1 MLRRLL
7 LAAAVTVMV
16 PLAAML
22 APGAANTARA
32 ATCIDG
38 VAVTSFAFNPAVVPP
53 TGSSPLTLVL
63 QNCTSQTISGTTDWF
78 GSYSPGQGCPVSDAV
93 PFNYTIAPNGTYML
107 TNTFGA
113 PGDFQNCHPTAL
125 RMSANVNVNGVV
137 GTVTTV
143 SATLQFL
150 VCTDGIAISQFSFS
164 PPAVQGTQTSTLTLV
179 VQNCGSTAVQG
190 ESIVVPK
197 FTGTGSGLPPG
208 CPVLDPLAFPFSLAP
223 GGSATSTQGMG
234 NPIASCQ
241 ATGMAATA
249 NVSLNGVTGTVATAT
264 ANLVIV
270 PSAPGGCHVTY
281 SPNNWTGGFTANVTI
296 ANNGSSAING
306 WTLTFTFP
314 GDQKITSWWNAAV
327 TQNGAS
333 VTAKNVSY
341 NATISPGSSQTFGFQ
356 GTWTTSDASPT
367 SFSVNGVAC
376 T

>member
-1 MLRRLL
+1 MVRRLL

-22 APGAANTARA
+22 APGAGNTATA
-32 ATCIDG
+32 ATCTDG
-38 VAVTSFAFNPAVVPP
+38 IAVTQFAFNPSTVPP
-53 TGSSPLTLVL
+53 GGGAPLTLVL
-63 QNCTSQTISGTTDWF
+63 QNCTSQTIQGNTAWF
-78 GSYSPGQGCPVSDAV
+78 GSYSPGQGCPVLDPV
-93 PFNYTIAPNGTYML
+93 PFNYTIAPNGTFTQ
-107 TNTFGA
+107 TNTYGA
-113 PGDFQNCHPTAL
+113 PGFPNCQPAAL
-125 RMSANVNVNGVV
+125 KISANINVNGVV
-137 GTVTTV
+137 GTVLTV
-143 SATLQFL
+143 SATLQF
-150 VCTDGIAISQFSFS
+150 VTCTNGIAITQFSFS
-164 PPAVQGTQTSTLTLV
+164 PATVQGTQTSTLTLV
-179 VQNCGSTAVQG
+179 VQNCGSQALQG
-190 ESIVVPK
+190 ETVVAPK

-223 GGSATSTQGMG
+223 GGTSTSTLGLG

-241 ATGMAATA
+241 ATGATATA
-249 NVSLNGVTGTVATAT
+249 NVSVNGVTGVAATAT
-264 ANLVIV
+264 ANLVII
-270 PSAPGGCHVTY
+270 PSATGGCHVTY

-306 WTLTFTFP
+306 WTLTFAFP

-327 TQNGAS
+327 TQTGTS

-341 NATISPGSSQTFGFQ
+341 NATISPGGNQTFGFQ